1 MKRVR
6 KFALTRNSLHEWPTS
21 VAGLEITILPA
32 ERTRKLDLLVSI
44 FFHIY
49 VTVFQRILEDRGVK
63 IRNLQRHTNVL
74 CISHAVTL
82 KAGVYILACIKAK
95 KAGYDENELN
105 LDCKKENILA

>member
-1 MKRVR
+1 MKWR
-6 KFALTRNSLHEWPTS
+6 
-21 VAGLEITILPA
+21 GILQ
-32 ERTRKLDLLVSI
+32 LLPF

-63 IRNLQRHTNVL
+63 IRDLQRHTNVL
-74 CISHAVTL
+74 CISHAITL

-105 LDCKKENILA
+105 FD